1 MLLLLHL
8 GLESITEVDTDLTEK
23 IVSFKVTLSNDSVL
37 CVYVPSEYS
46 TREQLTRER
55 FFKGLKIYMEKN
67 EGNDNKIILE
77 EFNCTMNKMD
87 RDGKNNTKTL
97 WMLFQLLCPVEARPV

>member
-55 FFKGLKIYMEKN
+55 FFKGKKN
-67 EGNDNKIILE
+67 EGNENKIILG

-97 WMLFQLLCPVEARPV
+97 WILFQFLCPVEARPV